1 MGNRDTASEHIDIR
15 GTPVAEERLVDVYL
29 ARQYIASPWTPISD
43 QVMGG
48 VSTAVLRQCERD
60 NSICTCLTG
69 RTSLENNGGF
79 VQMKLD
85 IEPSWSGADYQGVF
99 IELCG
104 VAHEYNLH
112 VKTSQLDK
120 PWQSFRSALQVNGQ
134 WTRFVV
140 PYDQLHAHRTTAE
153 LEPATIK
160 SVAVV
165 AIGAAFDVDVCVRR
179 FGFFA

>member
-1 MGNRDTASEHIDIR
+1 MNDHLKTQGPAVQTEQ
-15 GTPVAEERLVDVYL
+15 LVDVYE
-29 ARQYIASPWTPISD
+29 AGQENASPWTAISD

-48 VSTAVLRQCERD
+48 VSTAALRQCERH
-60 NSICTCLTG
+60 SSVCSCLTG

-79 VQMKLD
+79 VQMRLD

-104 VAHEYNLH
+104 AAHEYNLH

-120 PWQSFRSALQVNGQ
+120 PWQSFRSALQVSAQ
-134 WTRFVV
+134 WTRFIV
-140 PYDQLHAHRTTAE
+140 PYEQLHAHRTTAQ
-153 LEPATIK
+153 LEPGAIK

-179 FGFFA
+179 FGFFR